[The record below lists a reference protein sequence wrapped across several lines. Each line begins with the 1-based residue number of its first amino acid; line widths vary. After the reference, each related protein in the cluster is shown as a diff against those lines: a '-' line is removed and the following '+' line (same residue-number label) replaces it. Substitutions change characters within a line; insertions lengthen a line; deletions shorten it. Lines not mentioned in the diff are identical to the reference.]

1 MSLRI
6 AFVGYNE
13 EQTRTYFR
21 EMVELNREQV
31 AFCDLSQGRVVLL
44 DGTEIHRV
52 PPATQF
58 FNLYLDQV
66 IIADDRRQRCQVARY
81 RELAALSYN
90 LIRSRV
96 PPEFQWQHYDLDAEV
111 SA

>member
-1 MSLRI
+1 MSFRI

-21 EMVELNREQV
+21 EMAELNREQI
-31 AFCDLSQGRVVLL
+31 AFYDLSSGRIVLL
-44 DGTEIHRV
+44 DGTEIYRV
-52 PPATQF
+52 SPATQF
-58 FNLYLDQV
+58 FNLYIDQV
-66 IIADDRRQRCQVARY
+66 IIADSRRGRCQVARH

-90 LIRSRV
+90 LIRSKV
-96 PPEFQWQHYDLDAEV
+96 PPEFHWQDYDLDAEV